1 MVDFSFFS
9 PNITIHK
16 TVINLNMKTNST
28 TNAIFAYCVL
38 SMVPAALFALPP
50 KQDYSDRPYG
60 GNSGNIAG
68 GSWTGGGVYSAN
80 IGDDVYIYTQLDAN
94 TTQGAANAH
103 GIYGNGTS
111 TTTAGDYLKIDV
123 SGPDGDGIRSNPGG
137 TTNAGSSNC
146 TFIVGDYLTIWARGE
161 SGDCVNLNGY
171 STLTVGDNARFL
183 AEGSLKSGGEGSHGL
198 RANYASQITT
208 GKNTYIET
216 IGEKSHGVYAAS
228 AFFYPNAYTSSITLG
243 DNATIVTRNSGSYG
257 VNASNR
263 DSTVTFKGAADIS
276 TDGAA
281 AHAVYTNGTNSNV
294 YFGSSTTLN
303 TKASDAYSLYANYG
317 KISGTGKFLIGTES
331 GREGIYA
338 NRGTVDLKM
347 KNGSVFNGYTSKAA
361 NGTVNI
367 DLSDSSTW
375 RLTDSSTLTH
385 LGMDT
390 SSTVIF
396 TVSGQD
402 DFTTVT
408 ANEAFLSD
416 GVIKLIL
423 DGYNPVLGDAFRL
436 IIAADFDA
444 SDLAFDFTEALLD
457 ADLYW
462 DTSTFYE
469 DGTVRVAN
477 VPEPVTI
484 SALFGALA
492 LGFVLRRRRRV
503 E

>member
-1 MVDFSFFS
+1 MGTKYS
-9 PNITIHK
+9 NAQ
-16 TVINLNMKTNST
+16 T
-28 TNAIFAYCVL
+28 TL
-38 SMVPAALFALPP
+38 
-50 KQDYSDRPYG
+50 
-60 GNSGNIAG
+60 
-68 GSWTGGGVYSAN
+68 
-80 IGDDVYIYTQLDAN
+80 
-94 TTQGAANAH
+94 
-103 GIYGNGTS
+103 
-111 TTTAGDYLKIDV
+111 TAGEIAEL
-123 SGPDGDGIRSNPGG
+123 
-137 TTNAGSSNC
+137 
-146 TFIVGDYLTIWARGE
+146 
-161 SGDCVNLNGY
+161 Y
-171 STLTVGDNARFL
+171 S
-183 AEGSLKSGGEGSHGL
+183 
-198 RANYASQITT
+198 
-208 GKNTYIET
+208 
-216 IGEKSHGVYAAS
+216 
-228 AFFYPNAYTSSITLG
+228 
-243 DNATIVTRNSGSYG
+243 
-257 VNASNR
+257 
-263 DSTVTFKGAADIS
+263 
-276 TDGAA
+276 
-281 AHAVYTNGTNSNV
+281 
-294 YFGSSTTLN
+294 
-303 TKASDAYSLYANYG
+303 
-317 KISGTGKFLIGTES
+317 KFLIGTES

-423 DGYNPVLGDAFRL
+423 DGYDPVLGDAFRL